1 MKIQIDLKSA
11 VCGLIIGVAVMIG
24 IAATT
29 GRPDQ
34 IGRFQIETG
43 VTGTGGY
50 ALILDTTTGK
60 VWGRVKDFAHDDGF
74 YGDK

>member
-11 VCGLIIGVAVMIG
+11 LCGLILGVVAMLG
-24 IAATT
+24 MAAA
-29 GRPDQ
+29 GNPNQ
-34 IGRFQIETG
+34 VGRFQIQTG

-50 ALILDTTTGK
+50 ALILDTATGK

-74 YGDK
+74 YNEK